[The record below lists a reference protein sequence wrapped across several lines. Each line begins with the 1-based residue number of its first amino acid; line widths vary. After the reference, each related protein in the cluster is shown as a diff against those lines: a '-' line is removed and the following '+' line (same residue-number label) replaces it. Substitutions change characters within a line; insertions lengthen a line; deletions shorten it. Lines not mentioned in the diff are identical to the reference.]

1 MKRLILTGLVIC
13 LVVFLA
19 SPGLAGD
26 KYRIKNYG
34 PAGPG
39 GKVQHVTVNFEHNTL
54 DDQQLWP
61 TPGPPPLFEFFSGF
75 NRSCRITRAESII
88 LDGDIEGIN
97 PLLSDVACLN
107 SLNPNTATEAHI
119 EAVGWLEGTLFGQ
132 EEIKMFGRMTLDI
145 DRTVTPPQMTGY
157 WIFEEGVGTHYGFFQ
172 VKGQVEPPKGLGTYT
187 GWVRKNK

>member
-107 SLNPNTATEAHI
+107 SL
-119 EAVGWLEGTLFGQ
+119 
-132 EEIKMFGRMTLDI
+132 IKHRH
-145 DRTVTPPQMTGY
+145 RSAY
-157 WIFEEGVGTHYGFFQ
+157 
-172 VKGQVEPPKGLGTYT
+172 
-187 GWVRKNK
+187 